1 MLAVLERQVPKVT
14 ELALL
19 TPMRCFGGQSL
30 AERIDPALVSP
41 ESLLRLE
48 REAGPALMT
57 SPHWV
62 AKECLRL
69 IALIGYRFA
78 LSPEKAEELITTHRN
93 LMQRLGEA
101 ITGFKSAA

>member
-1 MLAVLERQVPKVT
+1 
-14 ELALL
+14 
-19 TPMRCFGGQSL
+19 
-30 AERIDPALVSP
+30 
-41 ESLLRLE
+41 
-48 REAGPALMT
+48 MT

-69 IALIGYRFA
+69 IGLIGYRFA

-93 LMQRLGEA
+93 LMQRLGDA